1 MSEDNNQNLPLTNS
15 STHKVIFPW
24 KVLVLIIG
32 ISVAVAIL
40 VSSLIVSKGLF
51 KSGPKAE
58 RFDISSTIISKN
70 ESIVKLAAQIIK
82 RHLDTI
88 SVMGT
93 AYSQNQR
100 LLMFINEDKW
110 DEAVKSIAG
119 LLKEDLSK
127 PERIFLT
134 DMGGTLMADFPP
146 LSNAKGQNYAS
157 RDWYKGVTKDFK
169 PYLSEVHQRFPG
181 PRFNVVS
188 FAFPVKNQRKV
199 PVAILV
205 IETRSDSLLDWVYE
219 VKVGNSGKFFIVDQ
233 RGQIVA
239 HPDFASQGPI
249 VDYSA
254 ESDVQRVLAGQSGTD
269 IFFDNKK
276 LISSYEPLLDSYKWG
291 AIFRI
296 SIDEAK

>member
-1 MSEDNNQNLPLTNS
+1 MEEITNQNPSDLNNRP
-15 STHKVIFPW
+15 HKIVIPW
-24 KVLVLIIG
+24 KVLVLVIS
-32 ISVAVAIL
+32 ISVGVAIL

-51 KSGPKAE
+51 KPSPKAE
-58 RFDISSTIISKN
+58 RFDISSTIITKN
-70 ESIVKLAAQIIK
+70 EALVKLAAQIIK
-82 RHLDTI
+82 RHLDAI
-88 SVMGT
+88 SVIGT

-100 LLMFINEDKW
+100 LLMFINEDRW
-110 DEAVKSIAG
+110 EEAVKSIAG

-134 DMGGTLMADFPP
+134 DMGGTLMADFPV

-157 RDWYKGVTKDFK
+157 KDWYKGVTNEFK
-169 PYLSEVHQRFPG
+169 PYISEVHQRFPG

-199 PVAILV
+199 PVAVLV
-205 IETRSDSLLDWVYE
+205 IETRSDSFLDWVYE
-219 VKVGNSGKFFIVDQ
+219 VKVGNSGKLFIVDQ

-239 HPDFASQGPI
+239 HPDFASQGQI
-249 VDYSA
+249 IDYSA
-254 ESDVQRVLAGQSGTD
+254 EKDVQRVLAGQSGTD
-269 IFFDNKK
+269 IFFDGKK